1 MNALP
6 LVIVVAVAENGVIG
20 RRGQL
25 PWRIPG
31 DLKHFKAVTMG
42 KPLVMGRKTY
52 ESIGRPLPGR
62 ANIVLTRDQDW
73 RAEGVRVG
81 HSLDEVLRL
90 ANEAAQQSGANEIAI
105 IGGHALFEETLPRAA
120 KIELT
125 EVHASPQ
132 GDVFFPDYDRA
143 AFRET
148 RREGPLRGENDE
160 YAYSVVT
167 LERKG

>member
-1 MNALP
+1 VNSLP
-6 LVIVVAVAENGVIG
+6 LVLVVAVAENGVIG
-20 RRGQL
+20 RKGQL

-42 KPLVMGRKTY
+42 KPMIMGRKTY

-62 ANIVLTRDQDW
+62 TSIVLTRDKSW
-73 RAEGVRVG
+73 RAEGVLVG
-81 HSLDEVLRL
+81 HSLEEILKL
-90 ANEAAQQSGANEIAI
+90 ANDDAKKSGAREIAV
-105 IGGHALFEETLPRAA
+105 IGGSALFEETLPIAA

-125 EVHASPQ
+125 EVHAKPE

-148 RREGPLRGENDE
+148 RREGPMQGEKDDH
-160 YAYSVVT
+160 AYSVLT
-167 LERKG
+167 LERKT